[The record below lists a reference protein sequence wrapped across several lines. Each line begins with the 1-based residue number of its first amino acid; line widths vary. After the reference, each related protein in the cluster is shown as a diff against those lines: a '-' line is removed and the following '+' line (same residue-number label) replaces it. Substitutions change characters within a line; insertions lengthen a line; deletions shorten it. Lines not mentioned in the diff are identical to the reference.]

1 MDSWDW
7 WNLWYDLLYSFVILM
22 ASLKKSDSSWLDM
35 DGYLRN
41 LTDADLMDFSLPSW
55 LEI

>member
-1 MDSWDW
+1 
-7 WNLWYDLLYSFVILM
+7 
-22 ASLKKSDSSWLDM
+22 M